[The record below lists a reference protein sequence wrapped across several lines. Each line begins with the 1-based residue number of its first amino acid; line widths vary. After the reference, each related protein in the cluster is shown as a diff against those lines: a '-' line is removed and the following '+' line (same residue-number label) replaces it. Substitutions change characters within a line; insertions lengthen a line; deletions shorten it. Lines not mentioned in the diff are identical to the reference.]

1 MIFLKLLF
9 SCYRAN
15 FASRRIHIRLRVTRS
30 KFYLAAAQFVDSK
43 AFFLSPR
50 CRSRLFAPKTTV
62 GATLCGRPCMH
73 SALCLRNALHF
84 YPHIGIKSHV
94 HAAAFYDLKPLSI
107 MYRCG
112 RPFCFRTPR
121 AAYLSPPSSLTLS
134 ACGFLI

>member
-50 CRSRLFAPKTTV
+50 CRSHLFAPKTTV
-62 GATLCGRPCMH
+62 GATLCGRPCLPWLTKCVAFLPSYRNKKPRTRRGFYGRSRLFALKRKASIAFGCIRR
-73 SALCLRNALHF
+73 SAYGNN
-84 YPHIGIKSHV
+84 
-94 HAAAFYDLKPLSI
+94 
-107 MYRCG
+107 
-112 RPFCFRTPR
+112 
-121 AAYLSPPSSLTLS
+121 TL
-134 ACGFLI
+134 FPTLI